1 MSIPPLVCSTPPP
14 PEQCEDDKD
23 HEDFDITYNLSQED
37 DDEYSS
43 EFNYGSYSGYNIFP
57 PKSDQIENENWSSN
71 FNENIQTRPEASL
84 KSDEVTEND
93 VNLNVNDK
101 FEDNILEDLN
111 LKVDSDNVHSNDIA
125 TKEYETE
132 PNIYNN
138 DCSDKNSTIQDQ
150 GGTDSVEHVDENT
163 IVSTDS
169 IESGTE
175 KVNDR
180 LPCGNNES
188 DKNIENFSEDFPDI
202 TIADN
207 VNSIKIE
214 ANILPD
220 TVVLK
225 NESEISENVD
235 QSKSSNLSIDEFGD
249 FEDFQFTSSI
259 TPQVLPITSENPWD
273 NNANESSEFGEFT
286 ANFDENAKET
296 ISEISN
302 FHKNSSTEECD
313 DDFGD
318 FDDFKSVNNVES
330 TEDKEETLNSNVS
343 MLTLHS
349 PENELQI
356 VDSINN
362 ILNSIFTNE
371 ISEPEND
378 LDTKLEQFLSETWGH
393 LIDIDI
399 RQPYIIN
406 WNNSLG
412 QKTLLKALCIDSR
425 NILFGPKWNYNMP
438 KYATNLST
446 APLQPQKPVAQS
458 NVLSAE
464 STENVLNKEAS
475 TWIDP
480 FTPDGQEYAYAEALL
495 LDLEH
500 LMATL
505 DQMAHKHSTLK
516 ISELLSHAC
525 SSENDIAKNE
535 TMKRPTNL
543 DVFENESSTSNKIYS
558 STINVQPLR
567 HINLPDTHI
576 FTPTDSETPR
586 SKTIHYDSEP
596 SSLLT
601 QPDIETI
608 NNQTEQNISK
618 SNSITDNDNEYWEF
632 QDFKGTIPP
641 ASTNTVD
648 KTTDTST
655 VDKSLSN
662 VPTTKAEI
670 TYQTQILQPIKLEP
684 IIPTLNWPDPGEVKE
699 TFDDFSDFISS
710 HSWNENDTATSKPDV
725 QKIDP
730 KLNIEL
736 DPKTNKID
744 DEFETF
750 QSAPASS
757 SELDITSSP
766 NNAIS
771 NSLSPSVK
779 ENFDKKSFKIESNIV
794 SGSNNLLVENKGSMF
809 SNNTGSLDVIS
820 RQSDVKPINH
830 QLNSDILLPI
840 TSSAGATI
848 RNQHNTVQILQP
860 LSLESYS
867 QINWPNPGIDLQD
880 LSRFNPMN
888 SLNSLKSD
896 VSANNSKLASPAH
909 NSANTVHHEVSD
921 DDIWGDFVS
930 NVPKTQTSPKKN
942 ITFADDDEWTEFV
955 SSPSLK
961 PQNGLNTISLNV
973 HTNSSMQ
980 KAVNQNKFAS
990 GSNQIQ
996 LDIPSLNYI
1005 TPKSNSR
1012 GKYMEKHFQNL

>member
-43 EFNYGSYSGYNIFP
+43 EYNYGSYSGYNIFP
-57 PKSDQIENENWSSN
+57 PKSEQIENENWSSN
-71 FNENIQTRPEASL
+71 FNENIQTRPEGTL

-93 VNLNVNDK
+93 VNLIVNDK

-111 LKVDSDNVHSNDIA
+111 LKVDSDNVHSNDIV

-132 PNIYNN
+132 PDIYNN

-150 GGTDSVEHVDENT
+150 GGTDSVENVDENT
-163 IVSTDS
+163 IVCPEAV
-169 IESGTE
+169 ESATE
-175 KVNDR
+175 TVNDS
-180 LPCGNNES
+180 LPFENNEP
-188 DKNIENFSEDFPDI
+188 DENIETFSEDLPDI
-202 TIADN
+202 TVAEN
-207 VNSIKIE
+207 VNSIEIE
-214 ANILPD
+214 ANVLPD
-220 TVVLK
+220 TVVLE
-225 NESEISENVD
+225 NESEILENVD
-235 QSKSSNLSIDEFGD
+235 HSKSSNLSIDDFGD
-249 FEDFQFTSSI
+249 FEDFQFTSSN

-273 NNANESSEFGEFT
+273 NNANESSEFGDFT

-296 ISEISN
+296 ITEISN
-302 FHKNSSTEECD
+302 CHKNSTTEECD

-343 MLTLHS
+343 MLSLHS
-349 PENELQI
+349 SENELQI
-356 VDSINN
+356 VDSINSV
-362 ILNSIFTNE
+362 LNSIFTNE

-425 NILFGPKWNYNMP
+425 NILFGPKWNYNTP

-446 APLQPQKPVAQS
+446 APLQPQKQVAQA
-458 NVLSAE
+458 NVTSAE
-464 STENVLNKEAS
+464 STEKVLNKEAS

-480 FTPDGQEYAYAEALL
+480 FTPDGQE
-495 LDLEH
+495 
-500 LMATL
+500 
-505 DQMAHKHSTLK
+505 S
-516 ISELLSHAC
+516 C

-596 SSLLT
+596 SSLVT

-608 NNQTEQNISK
+608 NNQPEQNISK

-632 QDFKGTIPP
+632 QDFKGPIPHV
-641 ASTNTVD
+641 ATNTVD
-648 KTTDTST
+648 HTADSLA
-655 VDKSLSN
+655 VNKSLSN
-662 VPTTKAEI
+662 VPTTKAEV

-699 TFDDFSDFISS
+699 TFDDFSDFVSS
-710 HSWNENDTATSKPDV
+710 HSWNENETTTSKPDV
-725 QKIDP
+725 QTIDT

-736 DPKTNKID
+736 DSKTNKMD

-750 QSAPASS
+750 QSAPVSS
-757 SELDITSSP
+757 IELDVTSSTK
-766 NNAIS
+766 NVIS
-771 NSLSPSVK
+771 NSFSPSVK
-779 ENFDKKSFKIESNIV
+779 ENFEKKSFKVESNIV
-794 SGSNNLLVENKGSMF
+794 PGSSNLLVENKGSMF
-809 SNNTGSLDVIS
+809 NNNSGSQDVTA
-820 RQSDVKPINH
+820 KPISH

-840 TSSAGATI
+840 TSSAIAPI

-909 NSANTVHHEVSD
+909 SSANTVPNEVSD
-921 DDIWGDFVS
+921 DDIWGEFVS
-930 NVPKTQTSPKKN
+930 NVPKTQQTSPKKN
-942 ITFADDDEWTEFV
+942 ITFADDDEWTDFV